1 MTEPGLHKQIEIYKG
16 MTGRQRLQVGFELYD
31 LARALV
37 RLGVRFGH
45 PAWSESQVQEEVN
58 RRFRLAAGI
67 P

>member
-1 MTEPGLHKQIEIYKG
+1 MCEPGLQKQIEIYRG
-16 MTGRQRLQVGFELYD
+16 MTGSQRLQVGFELYD

-37 RLGVRFGH
+37 RSGVLFGH
-45 PAWSESQVQEEVN
+45 PDWSESLIQEEVN